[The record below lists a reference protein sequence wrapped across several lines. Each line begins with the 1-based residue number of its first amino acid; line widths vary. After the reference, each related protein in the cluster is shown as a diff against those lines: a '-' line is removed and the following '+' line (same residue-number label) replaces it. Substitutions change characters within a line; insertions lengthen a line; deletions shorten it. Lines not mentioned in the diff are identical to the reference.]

1 MRAELR
7 RAVEPAIAD
16 ALGRLPDRDRL
27 ILRLY
32 LVSGL
37 TLNGIGQS
45 LGLSQQ
51 AVSKRLAKA
60 RADLLD
66 DIRTTIADTLKI
78 SKDEFSSLMRVVASQ
93 LDVNVSRVLRA
104 E

>member
-1 MRAELR
+1 M
-7 RAVEPAIAD
+7 EPAIAD

-27 ILRLY
+27 ILRLF

-37 TLNGIGQS
+37 TLRAIGQS
-45 LGLSQQ
+45 LGLSQP

-66 DIRTTIADTLKI
+66 DIRTTIADTLKV